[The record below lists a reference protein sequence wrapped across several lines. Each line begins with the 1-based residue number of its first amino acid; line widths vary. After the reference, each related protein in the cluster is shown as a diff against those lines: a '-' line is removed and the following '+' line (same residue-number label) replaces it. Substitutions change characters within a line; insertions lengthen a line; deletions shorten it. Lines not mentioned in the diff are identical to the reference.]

1 MLNIAVILGSTRR
14 GRFGE
19 KPARWIFDEL
29 KKRPG
34 VQAEFLDL
42 RDYELPFFDEPVSP
56 GWISE
61 PYKNEAVAR
70 WTKKIAAQDG
80 FIVVAPEYNRSVAGV
95 MKNAFDW
102 VYKEWNQKA
111 IGFVGYGSVG
121 GGRAIEHMRAISV
134 ELQMAPVRQAVHLPV
149 DVYLS
154 MMKDEAPVDA
164 ARFQPVQQAADGMID
179 QLLWWTRA
187 LRDARANEASQAKKA
202 A

>member
-34 VQAEFLDL
+34 VQAELLDL

-61 PYKNEAVAR
+61 PYQNEAVAR
-70 WTKKIAAQDG
+70 WTEKIAAQDG

-95 MKNAFDW
+95 MKNAFDSMKQEIIAGL
-102 VYKEWNQKA
+102 KEA
-111 IGFVGYGSVG
+111 ALG
-121 GGRAIEHMRAISV
+121 G
-134 ELQMAPVRQAVHLPV
+134 VR
-149 DVYLS
+149 
-154 MMKDEAPVDA
+154 
-164 ARFQPVQQAADGMID
+164 R
-179 QLLWWTRA
+179 
-187 LRDARANEASQAKKA
+187 
-202 A
+202 